1 MSDMVRKQI
10 YLNKR
15 QVSAVQ
21 RKAALLGINESEV
34 IRQAIERDLNSGGV
48 IIPRPVPSA
57 WAEIEAFLAA
67 RVGQPLAGE
76 PYQFKRDELYEE
88 RLGRYD
94 ESNPD

>member
-15 QVSAVQ
+15 QISAVQ

-34 IRQAIERDLNSGGV
+34 IRQAIERDMHSGGV
-48 IIPRPVPSA
+48 IIPQADPSA
-57 WAEIEAFLAA
+57 WTEIEAFLAA
-67 RVGQPLAGE
+67 HAGEPLAGE
-76 PYQFKRDELYEE
+76 PYQFNRDALYDE
-88 RLGRYD
+88 RLDRYD